1 MLITVILINVII
13 TIFCLVVAQ
22 KVWRLRRALERT
34 ERVLLQLDRRIE
46 TVLRRSTYLITRS
59 QQGGSQVKQQ
69 YQSLQ
74 QQIKRVRKVM
84 ALLSLSQTLVW
95 FWLNRRRPL

>member
-1 MLITVILINVII
+1 MVITIVFINVII
-13 TIFCLVVAQ
+13 AIFCLGIAQ

-34 ERVLLQLDRRIE
+34 ERLLLRLDRRIAAI
-46 TVLRRSTYLITRS
+46 LRRATFLINTGQLGT
-59 QQGGSQVKQQ
+59 QQAKQQ

-74 QQIKRVRKVM
+74 HQIFRIRKVM

-95 FWLNRRRPL
+95 YGLNRRKPF

>member
-22 KVWRLRRALERT
+22 KVWRLRRAFERT
-34 ERVLLQLDRRIE
+34 ERVLLRLDRRIE
-46 TVLRRSTYLITRS
+46 TVLRQATFLINRGQFGSS
-59 QQGGSQVKQQ
+59 QAKQQ

-74 QQIKRVRKVM
+74 QQIQRLRKVM